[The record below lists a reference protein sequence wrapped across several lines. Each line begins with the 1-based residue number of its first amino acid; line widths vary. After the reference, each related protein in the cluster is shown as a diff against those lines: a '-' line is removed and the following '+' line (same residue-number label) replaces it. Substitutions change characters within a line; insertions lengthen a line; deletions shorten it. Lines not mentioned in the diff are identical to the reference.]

1 MPGLTRPMSASE
13 TWAQTV
19 IGDNLAIRRI
29 NGVCCWA
36 LRVWPSRA
44 STATTVPDIGA

>member
-19 IGDNLAIRRI
+19 IGDNLAILRI